1 MTEARKEFTFDLNT
15 QALKEVFGEKS
26 YTKAYNELYDFFV
39 ENMDLNIGKGR
50 CIVQMN

>member
-26 YTKAYNELYDFFV
+26 YTKAYNELYDFFCRKHGF
-39 ENMDLNIGKGR
+39 EHIR
-50 CIVQMN
+50 RIPA